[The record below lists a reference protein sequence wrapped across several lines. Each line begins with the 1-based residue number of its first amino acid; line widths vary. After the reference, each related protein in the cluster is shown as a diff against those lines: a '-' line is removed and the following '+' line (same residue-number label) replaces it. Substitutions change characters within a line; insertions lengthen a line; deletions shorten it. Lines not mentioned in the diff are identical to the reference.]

1 MSTNYDNIVQYH
13 KFYHA
18 YIIFFKI
25 SQHKYYIYLII
36 FKVFSDIFMSSS
48 IIFLDPQMCS
58 KVCLLN
64 ELGDFINIWEIIDD
78 FEDDAI
84 SER

>member
-1 MSTNYDNIVQYH
+1 
-13 KFYHA
+13 
-18 YIIFFKI
+18 
-25 SQHKYYIYLII
+25 
-36 FKVFSDIFMSSS
+36 MSSS

>member
-1 MSTNYDNIVQYH
+1 MIILSNITNFIMYT
-13 KFYHA
+13 FF
-18 YIIFFKI
+18 FFKTC
-25 SQHKYYIYLII
+25 QYKYYIYLII

-48 IIFLDPQMCS
+48 IIFLDPRMCS
-58 KVCLLN
+58 KVSLLN
-64 ELGDFINIWEIIDD
+64 EPRDFINIWEIIDD